1 MKHLRR
7 CFLFIAVLV
16 LMSVGLQAQQL
27 ASSVR
32 LHSHT
37 DPLQQDKKALLGVI
51 LSLESRYK
59 VRFNFNSQLVKDKF
73 VDANVINSLSYDT
86 LNKVLDK
93 LLAPLSLDYKRISPE
108 HYVIFSV
115 LQDESKLMP
124 LRVEPTQLTVDGRPA
139 SLPPLVGHLGH
150 PLYQKHTQ
158 ALDKTISGTVTD
170 AETGEGLPGVNVLVK
185 AASTGTVTNV
195 DGGYRLSVPDDADTL
210 VFSSVGYT
218 SQEIAIGSQT
228 VVDVQLATD
237 VQSLSEV
244 VVIGYGTQDKA
255 TLTGSVSA
263 IKSKDIVTTKNENVQ
278 NMLTGKI
285 AGVRVTQRTAEP
297 GSFNNNFDIRGMGSP
312 LVIIDGIPRS
322 AADFQRLDPNNID
335 NISVLKDASAA
346 IYGVRAANGVVLITT
361 KKGASKQ
368 IELNYTGSFTW
379 QVPSGLPATI
389 NAIEYMTLRNEQAMH
404 NINGGSPIFNEQQFE
419 DYRNGTLQ
427 NTDWYPL
434 VFSDYSPQTMHN
446 LSATGGNEKTT
457 YYVGLG
463 YLYQEGFFKSSDLK
477 YNKYNVRSNISTQIT
492 DQLKLNLN
500 LGLIMDEQD
509 RPYQDSWWIIRG
521 FWRQGAHI
529 PAYAN
534 NNPNRP
540 YHGLIEGDN
549 PISFMDKDIVGYREF
564 NKKIIQTSAS
574 LQYDIP
580 GVEGLYLEGLFSYD
594 YNAENN
600 NIFQRE
606 YKQYRYDEASDAYT
620 TFIRQS
626 PNRIRREAYFRHQT
640 LARASINYGADFN
653 RHQVNAILL
662 GEAQK
667 RQSDNFSAQ
676 RDLLLQLP
684 YLFAGVPEGQLASMN
699 SDPNDGLYENS
710 NLAVAGRANYSYDS
724 RYLAEVLFRYDGSSK
739 FGEGSRWGFFPAAS
753 VGWRISEE
761 AFVRNA
767 AGLSFVEQLKLRASY
782 GVTGDDGAS
791 SYQFISGYNYPTVSD
806 RRNFTGGY
814 VFDGSFNAS
823 ADNKGIPNPN
833 ITWYTS
839 KTLDIGFDFVGWNGL
854 FGITADYFSR
864 NREGLLATRSGG
876 IPTVV
881 GAGLPQE
888 NLNSD
893 RTYGLDLEL
902 SHQNN
907 IGKFVYSARGLYSL
921 TRVKRLYV
929 ERGPLGSSWSNWRN
943 NQNDRLQGV
952 HSGLQGLG
960 QFQSW
965 EEIWSNP
972 TYIGRGTII
981 GDYIYEDWNGDG
993 EVNDNDVHPIRYNQD
1008 PWMNFSL
1015 IFDASYKGF
1024 DLNLLLQGTAMSSL
1038 IYGEQLRQPLWGS
1051 GNSSAME
1058 QFMDRWHPV
1067 DPTADPYAPAT
1078 EWVPGHYAYT
1088 GTLPGVNSSFN
1099 TENGAYLRL
1108 KSIELGYSLPANI
1121 LQRIGL
1127 TNLRVYANTYNLFTI
1142 TKVDYVD
1149 PEHPNDTYGY
1159 LYPLN
1164 KSVTAGVNINF

>member
-1 MKHLRR
+1 MKHFHR
-7 CFLFIAVLV
+7 CISCIIVLILV
-16 LMSVGLQAQQL
+16 AFSLHAQQL
-27 ASSVR
+27 AVKVNR
-32 LHSHT
+32 GN
-37 DPLQQDKKALLGVI
+37 DPSQKDQKALLEVI

-73 VDANVINSLSYDT
+73 VDADVINALSYDT
-86 LNKVLDK
+86 LNTVLDK
-93 LLAPLSLDYKRISPE
+93 LLPPLSLDYKKISQE
-108 HYVIFSV
+108 HYVIFSA
-115 LQDESKLMP
+115 LKDESKLLP
-124 LRVEPTQLTVDGRPA
+124 LKNQQMRLMTDEKKWQGQHLVKPLDRQLYKNHAPA
-139 SLPPLVGHLGH
+139 FAKS
-150 PLYQKHTQ
+150 
-158 ALDKTISGTVTD
+158 ISGRVTD
-170 AETGEGLPGVNVLVK
+170 AESGDGLPGVNVLVK
-185 AASTGTVTNV
+185 ASTSGTVTDV
-195 DGGYRLSVPDDADTL
+195 DGNYRLSVPDEADTL

-218 SQEIAIGSQT
+218 SREVAIGGQT
-228 VVDVQLATD
+228 VIDVQLSTD
-237 VQSLSEV
+237 IQSLSEV

-255 TLTGSVSA
+255 TLTGSVAA
-263 IKSKDIVTTKNENVQ
+263 IKSRDIVTTKNENVQ

-285 AGVRVTQRTAEP
+285 SGVRVSQRTAEP
-297 GSFNNNFDIRGMGSP
+297 GAFNNSFDIRGMGTP
-312 LVIIDGIPRS
+312 LIIIDGIPRTN
-322 AADFQRLDPNNID
+322 ADFQRLDPNNID

-346 IYGVRAANGVVLITT
+346 IYGVRAANGVVLVTT
-361 KKGASKQ
+361 KKGTNKK
-368 IELNYTGSFTW
+368 IELNYSGSFTW
-379 QVPSGLPATI
+379 QVPSGLPATVD
-389 NAIEYMTLRNEQAMH
+389 AIEYMTLRNERAMH

-427 NTDWYPL
+427 STDWYPL
-434 VFSDYSPQTMHN
+434 VFSDYAPQTMHN

-457 YYVGLG
+457 YYIGLG
-463 YLYQEGFFKSSDLK
+463 YLYQEGFFKSRDLH

-492 DQLKLNLN
+492 DQLTLNLN

-534 NNPNRP
+534 NDPTKP

-549 PISFMDKDIVGYREF
+549 PLSFMNRDIVGYREF

-594 YNAENN
+594 YNVENN

-606 YKQYRYDEASDAYT
+606 YKQYQYDEASDTYT
-620 TFIRQS
+620 TFTRQS

-640 LARASINYGADFN
+640 LARASVNYGADFN
-653 RHQVNAILL
+653 KHQVNAIVL

-667 RQSDNFSAQ
+667 RQSDNFYTQ

-684 YLFAGVPEGQLASMN
+684 YLFAGIPEGQLASMN
-699 SDPNDGLYENS
+699 ADPNIGLYENA
-710 NLAVAGRANYSYDS
+710 NLALAGRVNYSYDS

-739 FGEGSRWGFFPAAS
+739 FGEGSQWGFFPAAS

-761 AFVRNA
+761 NFMKNA
-767 AGLSFVEQLKLRASY
+767 AGLSFIEQLKFRASY
-782 GVTGDDGAS
+782 GKTGDDGAS
-791 SYQFISGYNYPTVSD
+791 SYQFISGYNYPTATD

-814 VFDGSFNAS
+814 VFDGNFNAS
-823 ADNKGIPNPN
+823 ADNKGIPNPF

-839 KTLDIGFDFVGWNGL
+839 KTLDFGVDFIGWNGL

-893 RTYGLDLEL
+893 LTYGFDLEL

-907 IGKFVYSARGLYSL
+907 IGKFFYSARGLYSL
-921 TRVKRLYV
+921 ARVKRLYV
-929 ERGPLGSSWSNWRN
+929 ERGPIGSSWSNWKN

-952 HSGLQGLG
+952 HSGLQGVG

-965 EEIWSNP
+965 EEIWSSP
-972 TYIGRGTII
+972 TYVGRGTII

-993 EVNDNDVHPIRYNQD
+993 EINGNDVHPIRYNQD

-1015 IFDASYKGF
+1015 ILDASYKGF
-1024 DLNLLLQGTAMSSL
+1024 DLNLLLQGSAMSSL
-1038 IYGEQLRQPLWGS
+1038 IYGEQLREPMWGS
-1051 GNSSAME
+1051 GNSGAME

-1067 DPTADPYAPAT
+1067 DPNADPYDPAT
-1078 EWVPGHYAYT
+1078 EWVSGHYAYT
-1088 GTLPGVNSSFN
+1088 GTLPDVNSTFN
-1099 TENGAYLRL
+1099 TEDGAYIRL
-1108 KSIELGYSLPANI
+1108 KSVELGYTLPSEI
-1121 LQRIGL
+1121 LQRIGI
-1127 TNLRVYANTYNLFTI
+1127 TSLRVYANTYNLFTL
-1142 TKVDYVD
+1142 TKVNYVD